1 MSQKMRILSVRVEG
15 TPFTGCDRWG
25 GPVYESDPDKVMEW
39 LCNGW
44 RYRFNRV
51 RSRRMKY
58 ADPDHAL
65 LEPIGDTTDT
75 RLKSEA
81 KNDTPWLA
89 AMPDRVI
96 ATCERMENTE
106 WWAAVQRRKTIQKQG
121 GNPGSMPRW
130 KRRKQGMTFD
140 CWYDRGNGAVYRKTN
155 RKHGIVTIGG
165 IIPAKYRNPGIPARY
180 RIIIR
185 VRVSQ
190 PIREYTSIHVN
201 WTRREIVFVSQPQPL
216 RHEPTGCMVGL
227 DGGAVHE
234 LTDSNGVFHDLPLD
248 ELKRIDRKVR
258 SLQKAQAR
266 CRKPARYPNVK
277 DYLEHGA
284 SNRYQRLDK
293 EISRLKAHATRIIE
307 DAQHKMTTRLVQ
319 DNDIIVVEDL
329 QVRNMTRTPQPKPD
343 PLHPGHYLSNGR
355 TAKRGLNRVMRRAA
369 LGRVYRMLEYK
380 ANLAGVTLIH
390 VNPAYTSQ
398 TCSRCGYAAKENRE
412 NQAVFHC
419 GECGLTMNADANAAT
434 NILSKGLR
442 ETEPYNP
449 SDWGT
454 GHVPG
459 RGASDVHTAMSRM
472 NAVPDEAETT
482 MRKET
487 PEHGIPAL

>member
-75 RLKSEA
+75 
-81 KNDTPWLA
+81 
-89 AMPDRVI
+89 
-96 ATCERMENTE
+96 
-106 WWAAVQRRKTIQKQG
+106 
-121 GNPGSMPRW
+121 
-130 KRRKQGMTFD
+130 
-140 CWYDRGNGAVYRKTN
+140 
-155 RKHGIVTIGG
+155 
-165 IIPAKYRNPGIPARY
+165 
-180 RIIIR
+180 
-185 VRVSQ
+185 
-190 PIREYTSIHVN
+190 
-201 WTRREIVFVSQPQPL
+201 
-216 RHEPTGCMVGL
+216 
-227 DGGAVHE
+227 
-234 LTDSNGVFHDLPLD
+234 
-248 ELKRIDRKVR
+248 
-258 SLQKAQAR
+258 
-266 CRKPARYPNVK
+266 
-277 DYLEHGA
+277 
-284 SNRYQRLDK
+284 
-293 EISRLKAHATRIIE
+293 
-307 DAQHKMTTRLVQ
+307 
-319 DNDIIVVEDL
+319 
-329 QVRNMTRTPQPKPD
+329 
-343 PLHPGHYLSNGR
+343 
-355 TAKRGLNRVMRRAA
+355 
-369 LGRVYRMLEYK
+369 
-380 ANLAGVTLIH
+380 
-390 VNPAYTSQ
+390 SQ

-459 RGASDVHTAMSRM
+459 GGASDVHTAMSRM